1 MKHFLEQYYIEPD
14 LIKKLEVEEDDELSD
29 DEKVTILSQLKT
41 EKKQIQLRL
50 ASQATTAKQIHRV
63 VKADERNDD
72 DQMSATVVD
81 EQNNVNQK

>member
-1 MKHFLEQYYIEPD
+1 M
-14 LIKKLEVEEDDELSD
+14 
-29 DEKVTILSQLKT
+29 TILFQLKT